1 MSAPKKKKHI
11 EIRGYRCFSPLEPRK
26 GGGGGGMERG
36 GGGPNLE
43 SCGVEVNHHYLILRI
58 MEVFDLNYLAL
69 IWWWTNTYIC
79 TVDTVF
85 KIIMFM
91 DSLFEVL

>member
-1 MSAPKKKKHI
+1 MSCPRHRKHI
-11 EIRGYRCFSPLEPRK
+11 EIRGYSCVSPLEPRTEGV
-26 GGGGGGMERG
+26 GGVMAR

-69 IWWWTNTYIC
+69 IWWWRNTYIC